1 VIVAPPPVARDAARG
16 TMGVMRLPPDLPDL
30 PVRPVLGDVTAALA
44 ASGAA
49 VLVAPPGTGKTTLV
63 PLALAAAG
71 PGRVV
76 VAEPRRIAARAAAAR
91 MAALLGEPVGGTVGY
106 AVRGDR
112 RTSARTR
119 IEVVTSGL
127 LLRRLAADPE
137 LPGTSAVLLDECH
150 ERHLDADLLLAL
162 LLDARSGLRPD
173 LRLLATSAT
182 VAGEQLAGLLDG
194 PVLEVAARTFPVAVR
209 HDPPAR
215 GERIEACVAR
225 AVRAALAGDAGD
237 VLVFLP
243 GVPEIR
249 RTAAALSGVDADVL
263 PLHGRLAAAEQDAVL
278 AGPRGPRRRVVLATA
293 VAESSLT
300 VPGVRAVVDAG
311 LARSPRTDH
320 RRGMAGLVTGRV
332 SAAVADQRAGRAGR
346 EGPGRV
352 HRCWPEGELLA
363 RFPEPEIRTADL
375 TRLALD
381 LAVWGT
387 PDGSGLRWWDAPPEG
402 PLRAGQQVL
411 RALGAVDGE
420 GRVTRRGTRMAALG
434 LHPRAARALLD
445 GADLVGARAA
455 AEVVALLDDDGLA
468 DGADADDALR
478 RLRAGSAPATG
489 RWRTEV
495 RRLERLVRDGE
506 ITGLATVPPS
516 EGPDRAADG
525 VHRGEV
531 AARGTAEPSAG
542 RERAAGGDHGAKI
555 AGGRTPTP
563 PAGRERVARGDHGAA
578 AVIALAHPERL
589 ARRRPGQDGVYLMTG
604 GTAVETGAFPGAPW
618 LAVAVADRTPGAEHG
633 RVRLAAVADEAL
645 AVAAAPALLTEA
657 DEVSW
662 SGGADGDVVARHVRR
677 LGAVVLHERP
687 LTDPDPALVRAAL
700 LDGLRAGGAGARGLD
715 LLRWTDGARRL
726 RDRLAALHRV
736 LGEPW
741 PDVSDA
747 ALLDAADRWWPRG
760 ARRRADLARTDAT
773 GVLRSLLD
781 WRHAA
786 LDELAP
792 ERITVP
798 SGSRVA
804 LDWSGDRPVLA
815 VRVQECFGWTT
826 TPTVAG
832 GRLPVVLHLLSPA
845 GRPAAVTGDLASFWA
860 TGYPRV
866 RAELRGR
873 YPKHAWP
880 DDPLAAAPRAGI
892 RRRR

>member
-1 VIVAPPPVARDAARG
+1 
-16 TMGVMRLPPDLPDL
+16 MRLPPDLPDL

-182 VAGEQLAGLLDG
+182 VAGEQLAALLDG
-194 PVLEVAARTFPVAVR
+194 PVLEVAARAFPVAVR

-225 AVRAALAGDAGD
+225 AVRAALSGGGGD

-263 PLHGRLAAAEQDAVL
+263 PLHGRLSAAEQDAAL

-411 RALGAVDGE
+411 RALGAVAD
-420 GRVTRRGTRMAALG
+420 GRVTGRGRRMAALG

-468 DGADADDALR
+468 DGTDADDALR
-478 RLRAGSAPATG
+478 RLRAGTAPATG

-495 RRLERLVRDGE
+495 RRLERLVRDSGGITSGE
-506 ITGLATVPPS
+506 IAGGATVPPS
-516 EGPDRAADG
+516 GGPDGAADG
-525 VHRGEV
+525 DHRAKT
-531 AARGTAEPSAG
+531 AARGTTAPSAG
-542 RERAAGGDHGAKI
+542 PD
-555 AGGRTPTP
+555 RT
-563 PAGRERVARGDHGAA
+563 ARGDHGAA

-618 LAVAVADRTPGAEHG
+618 LAVAVADRTPGTEHG

-645 AVAAAPALLTEA
+645 AAAAAPALLTEA
-657 DEVSW
+657 DEVAW
-662 SGGADGDVVARHVRR
+662 SGGADGDVVARRVRR

-736 LGEPW
+736 LGDPW

-860 TGYPRV
+860 TGYPQV